1 VKSAPPPPA
10 PPVPVA
16 SIHGC
21 TDAAAALERAT
32 RDVRPPEE
40 SVLAA
45 LKERCVADA
54 WSQKAVDC
62 FATMR
67 EHEVG
72 PCAKLLDDDA
82 ATELVRVV
90 GGANRTEVSDVR
102 FKLSQLKVGVA
113 ECDRFVAAVSTI
125 MSCEKMPLEDRLSL
139 GNETADFWSLPTTGL
154 SIDIE
159 RRMTQACGES
169 LQALQRQ
176 AIDVGCML

>member
-1 VKSAPPPPA
+1 MPIAA
-10 PPVPVA
+10 
-16 SIHGC
+16 IHGC
-21 TDAAAALERAT
+21 TDAAAALDRAT

-40 SVLAA
+40 SVRAA
-45 LKERCVADA
+45 LQQRCVADA
-54 WSQKAVDC
+54 WSQEAVDC

-72 PCAKLLDDDA
+72 PCAKLLEDDA
-82 ATELVRVV
+82 ATQLVQVV

-113 ECDRFVAAVSTI
+113 ECDRFVVAVSTI
-125 MSCEKMPLEDRLSL
+125 MSCENMPLADRLSL

-169 LQALQRQ
+169 LQALRRQ
-176 AIDVGCML
+176 ASDAGCML